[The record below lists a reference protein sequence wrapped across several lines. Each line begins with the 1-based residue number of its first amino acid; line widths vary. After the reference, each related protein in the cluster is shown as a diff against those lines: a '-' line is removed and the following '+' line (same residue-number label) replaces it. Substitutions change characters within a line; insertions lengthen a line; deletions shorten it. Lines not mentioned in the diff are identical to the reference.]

1 MRLYSRKARALGT
14 THIPRRGRGV
24 DLEGKEFPVFIGPQ
38 GGKEKGEIRG
48 FPDLNNVYSQEMGMG
63 RVQGKSLMKVQQ
75 WAHTW
80 SEHWQTHRFKEW
92 PEHCAPLFF

>member
-1 MRLYSRKARALGT
+1 MRLYLGKARALGT

-24 DLEGKEFPVFIGPQ
+24 DLEWKEFPVFIGPQ

-48 FPDLNNVYSQEMGMG
+48 FPDLNNVYFQEMGMG
-63 RVQGKSLMKVQQ
+63 GVQGKSLMKVQQ

-80 SEHWQTHRFKEW
+80 SEHWQTHRFKAW
-92 PEHCAPLFF
+92 PEHCAHLFF

>member
-1 MRLYSRKARALGT
+1 MKLYSRKARALGT
-14 THIPRRGRGV
+14 THIPCRVRGV

-38 GGKEKGEIRG
+38 RGKEKGEIRG

-63 RVQGKSLMKVQQ
+63 GVQGKSLMKVQQ

-80 SEHWQTHRFKEW
+80 SEHWQTYRFKEW

>member
-1 MRLYSRKARALGT
+1 MRLYSGKARALGM
-14 THIPRRGRGV
+14 THIPHRGSRV
-24 DLEGKEFPVFIGPQ
+24 DLDGKEVPVFIGPQ
-38 GGKEKGEIRG
+38 GGKEKGECRG
-48 FPDLNNVYSQEMGMG
+48 FPELNNVYSQEMGMG
-63 RVQGKSLMKVQQ
+63 VVKGKSLIKMQP